1 MTPQKTSLLSLAAVF
16 LMASGATAHISLDQG
31 GTHLSRYGDSEI
43 KLEPCG
49 RTGGTRST
57 NVYTYRPGET
67 ITLALVEFI
76 GHPGYF
82 RIAFDADGDD
92 DFVDPQFV
100 DPINRECMPDPIDHC
115 GQTDFFNNEA
125 VLMDNLE
132 PHNPTNILE
141 PVTYSFDVT
150 LPNVTCDNCTL
161 QVIQVMT
168 DVPGIHAPYDP
179 EGANA
184 DDIYYQCID
193 LVLEGEPVGGT
204 PVPDAGGGP
213 PPSSSD
219 AAPLMPGLMPRDRD
233 SSGDDGGCSLAS
245 SSALPPTWSG
255 AFAAALALLIRRR
268 RRSAVVARS

>member
-1 MTPQKTSLLSLAAVF
+1 
-16 LMASGATAHISLDQG
+16 MASGAAAHISLDQG

-67 ITLALVEFI
+67 ITLSLVEFI

-92 DFVDPQFV
+92 AFVDPQYV

-115 GQTDFFNNEA
+115 GQTDFFNNES

-132 PHNPTNILE
+132 PHSPTNILE

-193 LVLEGEPVGGT
+193 LVLEGEPIGGT
-204 PVPDAGGGP
+204 GGGDAGGAVTPDAGT
-213 PPSSSD
+213 
-219 AAPLMPGLMPRDRD
+219 APLPGLMPVEGE
-233 SSGDDGGCSLAS
+233 SSSEEGCGCSLARAS
-245 SSALPPTWSG
+245 TLTPTSSG
-255 AFAAALALLIRRR
+255 ALAVALALVLRRR
-268 RRSAVVARS
+268 RRQRP